1 MVCVSSVFSCI
12 CRRRSSSYI
21 CVTLSD
27 NNDRRP
33 ELAGEDEGWAG
44 DPCADYNDEW
54 YRAVDCSAGAACC
67 AGVAGGRGATV
78 HTRVHHRQWP
88 QVQDH
93 SSVYLRYTN
102 RPRVPQH
109 KLDCMSVSSILS
121 WQNTQL
127 LHKGLREQ
135 CQVYL
140 SFLQIYAKHSF
151 LIIKPRS
158 PNLWSERIC
167 AEIIQIVKC
176 IFNIPFHR
184 SCPWVNCGPFNYWAV
199 TCDWISFYI
208 CIRYI

>member
-1 MVCVSSVFSCI
+1 MVCVWSVVSCI

-27 NNDRRP
+27 NNNRRP
-33 ELAGEDEGWAG
+33 ELAGEDEGRAG
-44 DPCADYNDEW
+44 DPCTDYNDEW

-78 HTRVHHRQWP
+78 DTRVHHRQWP

-109 KLDCMSVSSILS
+109 KLDGNVAAVMSVSSILS

-135 CQVYL
+135 CQVSL
-140 SFLQIYAKHSF
+140 SFLQICAKHSF

-158 PNLWSERIC
+158 PNLWSENLCRDYLNR
-167 AEIIQIVKC
+167 KMY
-176 IFNIPFHR
+176 F
-184 SCPWVNCGPFNYWAV
+184 
-199 TCDWISFYI
+199 
-208 CIRYI
+208 